1 MAEPLTDLTVTL
13 EDRPGTLAT
22 AASALG
28 KAGVNIEGI
37 CGFSTEGDKAVGHIL
52 VQDAGK
58 ARRALE
64 GAGTQVRSEHPVI
77 VLEIPDRPGELGK
90 VAQKS
95 PTLGSTSPPST
106 SPQTPASSSGRITW
120 RRPRRPSGRPQPRAA
135 SKPNCWASTRAAA
148 ARVAMKAIPRASPPR
163 PCSG

>member
-77 VLEIPDRPGELGK
+77 LLEIPDRPGELGK
-90 VAQKS
+90 VAQKIADA
-95 PTLGSTSPPST
+95 GVN
-106 SPQTPASSSGRITW
+106 ITTIYL
-120 RRPRRPSGRPQPRAA
+120 AT
-135 SKPNCWASTRAAA
+135 NTRVVIGADNLEKAKTAVGQAAA
-148 ARVAMKAIPRASPPR
+148 ARR
-163 PCSG
+163 